1 MLTFQNKIFT
11 ETRNI
16 FADTIPLG
24 GPTTLS
30 EGQERN
36 SSDPHEGVLSKK
48 IFARVKV
55 PLWRVEGV

>member
-16 FADTIPLG
+16 FADTILLG
-24 GPTTLS
+24 RPTTLS

-36 SSDPHEGVLSKK
+36 SSDLHEGVLSKK
-48 IFARVKV
+48 IFERVKV